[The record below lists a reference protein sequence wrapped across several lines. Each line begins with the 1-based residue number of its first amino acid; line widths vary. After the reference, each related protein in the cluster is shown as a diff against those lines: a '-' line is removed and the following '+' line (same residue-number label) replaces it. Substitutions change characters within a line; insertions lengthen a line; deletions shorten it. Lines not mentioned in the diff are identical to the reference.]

1 MDIGEM
7 QKRLSLKAEQ
17 QPDHRFDE
25 LFSLICREDW
35 LMLAHDHV
43 AGNAGSETAGCDGIN
58 MRAFDE
64 DLEGNLRGLR
74 EDLEKGTFRPRP
86 VRRVF
91 IPKSG
96 GKLRPLGIPSIRD
109 RIVQEA
115 VRMVL
120 EPIYEADF
128 LQCSYGFR
136 PNRCTMDA
144 IDRARWYTRED
155 LKYFWI
161 VEGDISSYFDA
172 INHRK
177 LMKLLGHRIKDGHL
191 LDLIWSFLR
200 AGVME
205 RKLFK
210 DTNTG
215 TPQGGIVSPLLAN
228 VYLHELDKF
237 MRQYTDLPEW
247 KKTKRRQKG
256 LGNVAYVRYADD
268 FVVLSN
274 GTRDQAYA
282 LRDEL
287 QKVLS
292 EELRLTLSMEK
303 TKVTHLNEGFTF
315 LGFQIRRGP
324 AMNGGMTTRVLIP
337 TKAIKKHLDVLK
349 AAFSPSMHEDSVAL
363 KIPEVNKVIA
373 GWCRYYQ
380 YTSRATTQFSRV
392 QHQVYWLAAHW
403 LAGKYKI
410 SCKSAIIRFRQGPTL
425 GTTAVRLVMHSDF
438 KTRRSGRRLRP
449 FPNPY
454 TSAEALTR
462 EKLPEGQNRLII
474 ETRKG
479 SEDRRREIMARDNYT
494 CQWGACGA
502 KVTLETGHVDH
513 IRPRCCFGWK
523 PDADKPEN
531 LWTLCLEHHKIKTE
545 FDRQRESRVH

>member
-17 QPDHRFDE
+17 QPDHRFDD
-25 LFSLICREDW
+25 LFSLIGREDW

-43 AGNAGSETAGCDGIN
+43 ASNAGSETAGCDGIN
-58 MRAFDE
+58 LRTFDE
-64 DLEGNLRGLR
+64 DLEGNLKGLR
-74 EDLEKGTFRPRP
+74 EALKKGTFRPDP

-91 IPKSG
+91 IPKSN

-115 VRMVL
+115 VRMAL

-144 IDRARWYTRED
+144 IDHARWYMQESM
-155 LKYFWI
+155 KFFWI
-161 VEGDISSYFDA
+161 IEGDISSYFDA

-177 LMKLLGHRIKDGHL
+177 LMKLLGRRVKDGDF

-205 RKLFK
+205 RQLFK
-210 DTNTG
+210 GTNTG

-237 MRQYTDLPEW
+237 MKRYTDLPLRE
-247 KKTKRRQKG
+247 KEKRRKAG
-256 LGNVAYVRYADD
+256 LGNTAYVRYADD
-268 FVVLSN
+268 FVVLCN
-274 GTRDQAYA
+274 GSKDQAYA

-287 QKVLS
+287 QEFLS
-292 EELRLTLSMEK
+292 DELRLTLSMEK
-303 TKVTHLNEGFTF
+303 TKVTHLNEGFIF
-315 LGFQIRRGP
+315 LGFGIQRGP

-337 TKAIKKHLDVLK
+337 TKAIKKHLDVMK
-349 AAFSPSMHEDSVAL
+349 AAFSPSTHEDSVIL
-363 KIPEVNKVIA
+363 KFPEVNKVIS

-380 YTSRATTQFSRV
+380 CTSRAATQFSRV
-392 QHQVYWLAAHW
+392 QHLVYWLAAHW
-403 LAGKYKI
+403 LARKYQC
-410 SCKSAIIRFRQGPTL
+410 SCKSAIIRFRQGSTL
-425 GTTAVRLVMHSDF
+425 GTALSRLAMHSNF
-438 KTRRSGRRLRP
+438 RTQRSRRRHRP

-454 TSAEALTR
+454 TSEEVLTR
-462 EKLPEGQNRLII
+462 EKLPEGQTRLVT
-474 ETRKG
+474 EQRKG

-494 CQWGACGA
+494 CQWPGCGV
-502 KVTLETGHVDH
+502 KVTLGTGHVDH
-513 IRPRCCFGWK
+513 LRPRYVFLWRT
-523 PDADKPEN
+523 DADKPEN
-531 LWTLCLEHHKIKTE
+531 LWTLCLEHHRIKTE
-545 FDRQRESRVH
+545 NDRQRESRVH

>member
-7 QKRLSLKAEQ
+7 QKRLSLRAEQ
-17 QPDHRFDE
+17 KPDHRFDD

-43 AGNAGSETAGCDGIN
+43 ASNAGSKTAGCDGIN
-58 MRAFDE
+58 MRAYDE
-64 DLEGNLRGLR
+64 DLEGNLRDLR
-74 EDLEKGTFRPRP
+74 ESLKNGTFRPNP
-86 VRRVF
+86 VRRVL

-96 GKLRPLGIPSIRD
+96 GRFRRLGIPSIRD

-115 VRMVL
+115 VRMAL

-144 IDRARWYTRED
+144 IDHARWYMQES

-161 VEGDISSYFDA
+161 IEGDISSYFDA

-177 LMKLLGHRIKDGHL
+177 LTKLLGRRIKDGHF

-210 DTNTG
+210 DTSTG

-228 VYLHELDKF
+228 VYLHEFDKF
-237 MRQYTDLPEW
+237 MRRYTDFSEW
-247 KKTKRRQKG
+247 EKTKRRKAG

-274 GTRDQAYA
+274 GTKDQAYA

-287 QKVLS
+287 QQFLS
-292 EELRLTLSMEK
+292 EELHLTLSMEK
-303 TKVTHLNEGFTF
+303 TKVTHLNDGFTF
-315 LGFQIRRGP
+315 LGFQMKRGR
-324 AMNGGMTTRVLIP
+324 AMKGGMVTRVLIP
-337 TKAIKKHLDVLK
+337 PKAIKKHLDVLK
-349 AAFSPSMHEDSVAL
+349 AAFSPSTHEDSVAL
-363 KIPEVNKVIA
+363 KIPEVNKVIS

-380 YTSRATTQFSRV
+380 CTSRATTQFARV
-392 QHQVYWLAAHW
+392 QHEVYWLAAHW

-410 SCKSAIIRFRQGPTL
+410 SCKSAIIRFGQGSTF
-425 GTTAVRLVMHSDF
+425 GTTTAKLVMHSDF
-438 KTRRSGRRLRP
+438 KTRRYGGRRRP

-454 TSAEALTR
+454 TSPEALIR
-462 EKLPEGQNRLII
+462 EKPLEGQDRLII
-474 ETRKG
+474 ESRKG

-494 CQWGACGA
+494 CQWPGCGLR
-502 KVTLETGHVDH
+502 VTLGTGHVDH
-513 IRPRCCFGWK
+513 MRPRCVFGWK

-545 FDRQRESRVH
+545 NDRQRESRVL